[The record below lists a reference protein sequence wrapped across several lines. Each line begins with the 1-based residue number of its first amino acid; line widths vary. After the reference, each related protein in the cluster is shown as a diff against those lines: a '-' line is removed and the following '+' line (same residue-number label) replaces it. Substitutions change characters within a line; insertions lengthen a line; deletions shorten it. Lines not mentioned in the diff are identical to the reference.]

1 MESHGRIVGEEGERR
16 EREGGGEAHLFEFR
30 KRRKL
35 YPKGNCSLDI

>member
-1 MESHGRIVGEEGERR
+1 MESHERVVGEEGERR
-16 EREGGGEAHLFEFR
+16 ERRWGDAHLFEFR